1 MNFIIFSVLVNIFYA
16 QNPNNTYYSNNQGL
30 PDQQFMESM
39 KMYPYKLD
47 ALLKARILSGIES
60 HREYQ
65 KFQVQNLEKSMLEDY
80 NKLVPAFA
88 GENESIIN
96 LDVDLF
102 WMDTMRPT

>member
-1 MNFIIFSVLVNIFYA
+1 MNFIIFSVLVDIYYA
-16 QNPNNTYYSNNQGL
+16 QNPNNSYYSKNQGL
-30 PDQQFMESM
+30 PDQQFLESM
-39 KMYPYKLD
+39 KIYPDKLD
-47 ALLKARILSGIES
+47 ALLKARIWSGIES

-65 KFQVQNLEKSMLEDY
+65 KFQDENLEKSVLEDY
-80 NKLVPAFA
+80 NKLVPAFS